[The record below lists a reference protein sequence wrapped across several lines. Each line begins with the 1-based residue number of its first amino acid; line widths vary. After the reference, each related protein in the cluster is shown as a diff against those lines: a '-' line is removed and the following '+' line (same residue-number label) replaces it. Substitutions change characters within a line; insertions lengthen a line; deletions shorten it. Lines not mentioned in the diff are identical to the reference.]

1 MTYWIGKYLKIRDR
15 GMLSPGSETIINKFR
30 EKKME
35 KLQYLI
41 INLLINECFL
51 IKFQIYQKFPVKDSN
66 FKKIIKSINNR
77 RIIFANFRY
86 NTFEISRVMKDI
98 L

>member
-1 MTYWIGKYLKIRDR
+1 MNWIGKYLKMCDL

-41 INLLINECFL
+41 INLLIKECFV
-51 IKFQIYQKFPVKDSN
+51 IKCQIYQKFPVKDSN
-66 FKKIIKSINNR
+66 FKKIIKK
-77 RIIFANFRY
+77 Y
-86 NTFEISRVMKDI
+86 Q
-98 L
+98 